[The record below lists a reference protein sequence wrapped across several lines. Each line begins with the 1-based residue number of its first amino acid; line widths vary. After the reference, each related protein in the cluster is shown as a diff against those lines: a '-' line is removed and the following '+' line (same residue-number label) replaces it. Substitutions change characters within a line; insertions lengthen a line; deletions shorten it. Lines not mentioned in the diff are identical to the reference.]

1 MEISTLYL
9 ILAVMVAASLT
20 LTVVT
25 IVMMRRAPTGDAQ
38 SESRPESNVA
48 TGIAIGAG
56 GGVALGLVFDNLAI
70 GIAIGAAVGI
80 AIGSALDASNNSNRP
95 SSVRDRR
102 WLFASGV
109 GALLLAGIVFLL
121 LVTSGW

>member
-25 IVMMRRAPTGDAQ
+25 IVMMRRAPTGEDRAENQ
-38 SESRPESNVA
+38 SGSNIAV
-48 TGIAIGAG
+48 GIAIGAG

-80 AIGSALDASNNSNRP
+80 TIGSALDANNRSNRTN
-95 SSVRDRR
+95 STQDLR
-102 WLFASGV
+102 WLFVAGF
-109 GALLLAGIVFLL
+109 GALVLAGIVFFL
-121 LVTSGW
+121 LVVSG